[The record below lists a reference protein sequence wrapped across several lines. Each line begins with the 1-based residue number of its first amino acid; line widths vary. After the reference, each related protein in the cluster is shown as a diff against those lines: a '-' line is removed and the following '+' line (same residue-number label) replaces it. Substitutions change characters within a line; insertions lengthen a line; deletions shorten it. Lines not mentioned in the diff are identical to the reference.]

1 MTKLFGMPVGTLA
14 VVLSITLVVVLS
26 VVAILALRN
35 PVLVRLGVRNVRRR
49 PARSALIVVG
59 SMLGTVIIAAALATG
74 DSMSQ
79 TIRSSA
85 TAALGRTDEV
95 VAARGSSEFD
105 VGAITVDAARATGS
119 RYFPESYADRIARA
133 VRSSGL
139 VAGVTPVIIE
149 DVAVQD
155 VSARQTEP
163 RVTLF
168 AGDPA
173 RMAAFGPMRSGGA
186 TVSLAQLRPG
196 EIYLNAKAAHK
207 LDAHAGDTLRVLAG
221 TSVTTA
227 RVRAIVEYQ
236 GGGTDQ
242 AGMLVGLGPA
252 QRLLGLP
259 GRGQG
264 HLRRQSPRRRRHR
277 ARHRAA

>member
-35 PVLVRLGVRNVRRR
+35 PVLVRLGVRNIRRR

-119 RYFPESYADRIARA
+119 RYFPRV
-133 VRSSGL
+133 VR
-139 VAGVTPVIIE
+139 
-149 DVAVQD
+149 
-155 VSARQTEP
+155 
-163 RVTLF
+163 
-168 AGDPA
+168 
-173 RMAAFGPMRSGGA
+173 
-186 TVSLAQLRPG
+186 RP
-196 EIYLNAKAAHK
+196 H
-207 LDAHAGDTLRVLAG
+207 R
-221 TSVTTA
+221 
-227 RVRAIVEYQ
+227 Q
-236 GGGTDQ
+236 GG
-242 AGMLVGLGPA
+242 P
-252 QRLLGLP
+252 LLRT
-259 GRGQG
+259 GR
-264 HLRRQSPRRRRHR
+264 R
-277 ARHRAA
+277 A